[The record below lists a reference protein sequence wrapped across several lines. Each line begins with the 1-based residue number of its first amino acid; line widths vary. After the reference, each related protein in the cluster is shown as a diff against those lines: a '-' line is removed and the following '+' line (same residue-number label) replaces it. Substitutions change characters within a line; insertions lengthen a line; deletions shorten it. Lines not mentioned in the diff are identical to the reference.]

1 MRIAIFFNFA
11 LHFEGTL
18 TNKKMKKVL
27 KAFIMLVCAG
37 SMLAAVSSCEGNEDT
52 QEVIS
57 YYADG
62 NVSTVSSSDGNYY
75 DRGLTDYNDAIKE
88 LLGGVNYV
96 IGSNRDSDVIA
107 ACNAVYERHLGENL
121 NLKGT
126 VKIHKATGSQSDSS
140 SDSEESLPSTVIAKY
155 TYGE

>member
-1 MRIAIFFNFA
+1 MWPKDILRIAIFFNFA

-37 SMLAAVSSCEGNEDT
+37 SMLAAVSSCEGNEET
-52 QEVIS
+52 QKVIS

-75 DRGLTDYNDAIKE
+75 DQRSYRL
-88 LLGGVNYV
+88 
-96 IGSNRDSDVIA
+96 
-107 ACNAVYERHLGENL
+107 
-121 NLKGT
+121 
-126 VKIHKATGSQSDSS
+126 Q
-140 SDSEESLPSTVIAKY
+140 
-155 TYGE
+155 